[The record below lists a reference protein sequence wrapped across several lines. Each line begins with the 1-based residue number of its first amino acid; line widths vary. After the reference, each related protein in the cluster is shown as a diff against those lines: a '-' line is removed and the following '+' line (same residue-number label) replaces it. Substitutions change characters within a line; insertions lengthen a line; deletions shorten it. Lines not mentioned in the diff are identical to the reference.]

1 MERRKADASRVHCAG
16 NPLLQ
21 GMFSDPTLLDIS
33 DVELADIKFLEED
46 PVVVVQF
53 NCQQVRLRLEC
64 TITL

>member
-1 MERRKADASRVHCAG
+1 MCEQHQVFEGNAVATLLAS
-16 NPLLQ
+16 Q

-53 NCQQVRLRLEC
+53 NCQQVW
-64 TITL
+64 